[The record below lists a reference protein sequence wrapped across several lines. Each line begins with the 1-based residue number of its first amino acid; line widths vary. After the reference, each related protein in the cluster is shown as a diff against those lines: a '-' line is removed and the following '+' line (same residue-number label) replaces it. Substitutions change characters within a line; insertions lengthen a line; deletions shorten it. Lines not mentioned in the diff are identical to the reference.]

1 MQNIRVL
8 TVLAFVVLAFFT
20 AGVSAVEATDEGCL
34 FVAYTYDGAEHYSLL
49 KTNSSLVGQALTVV
63 TDCPDEFVVSVN
75 GQPRFGGF
83 GLVAFDL
90 PMNTH
95 SIKITTDNY
104 SINYGNLTIFPAA
117 DWGEFI
123 HSDIGL
129 TDPVTLSAADLEMS
143 KVWTV
148 IMSSMILWFI
158 VTMIAWKAVNY
169 WVDRFHLE
177 EVI

>member
-8 TVLAFVVLAFFT
+8 TVLAFVVLAFF
-20 AGVSAVEATDEGCL
+20 ASEVSAVEATDEGCL
-34 FVAYTYDGAEHYSLL
+34 FVAYTYDGAGHYSLV

-63 TDCPDEFVVSVN
+63 TDCPDEFVIFVN
-75 GQPRFGGF
+75 DQPRFGGV

-95 SIKITTDNY
+95 SVEITTDNY
-104 SINYGNLTIFPAA
+104 SIKYDNLTLFPAA

-129 TDPVTLSAADLEMS
+129 KDPVTLSASDLEMS
-143 KVWTV
+143 KAWTV

-169 WVDRFHLE
+169 WVDKFHIE